1 MNNPIIQEVRAAREM
16 LAARFDYD
24 LHRIIAD
31 AISRQAHQRTVN
43 RQSGSNKMLLHRAG
57 AAGASG
63 AKLGN
68 EEI

>member
-1 MNNPIIQEVRAAREM
+1 MNNPIIQEVRAAREV
-16 LAARFDYD
+16 LAAKFDYD
-24 LHRIIAD
+24 LHRIIVD

-43 RQSGSNKMLLHRAG
+43 RQSGSNKMLPRAG
-57 AAGASG
+57 AEG